1 MLVRIWNLRKQE
13 STSGRFLLYNTFK
26 MLRLLNMMRL
36 LIRGEYGELRGMIFQ
51 IFPGH
56 RRLVQWLYSL
66 AGNRIGMSIGS
77 FGLKLFGD
85 RMMLGCYGKF
95 LYGGFA
101 TSGRNRI

>member
-1 MLVRIWNLRKQE
+1 
-13 STSGRFLLYNTFK
+13 

-77 FGLKLFGD
+77 FGLKLVWGL
-85 RMMLGCYGKF
+85 MILGRVPSWAD
-95 LYGGFA
+95 LETLIRVRNEAHRFA
-101 TSGRNRI
+101 IRYHKDVRSREFVKPLH